1 MADATTLLN
10 WNRGHWVIENSS
22 HYVRDVTLGEDASQ
36 IRLGNAPQV
45 FATLRNGLLTYL
57 RSEGVTNIA
66 AALRKHAYQV
76 NQLLAKLGI
85 VNK

>member
-10 WNRGHWVIENSS
+10 WNRGHWGIENRS

-36 IRLGNAPQV
+36 IRLGQAPQV
-45 FATLRNGLLTYL
+45 LATLRNGLITYL
-57 RSEGVTNIA
+57 RSQGVTNIA
-66 AALRKHAYQV
+66 STLRKHAYQV
-76 NQLLAKLGI
+76 AQLLAKLGI